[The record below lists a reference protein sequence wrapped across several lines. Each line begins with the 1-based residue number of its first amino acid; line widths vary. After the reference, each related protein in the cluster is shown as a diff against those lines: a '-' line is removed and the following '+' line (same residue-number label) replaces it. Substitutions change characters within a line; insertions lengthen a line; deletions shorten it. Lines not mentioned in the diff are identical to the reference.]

1 LQVAQKAGV
10 PREVIES
17 ARAYLAELERQ
28 HAPPIADIARAL
40 ARPAV
45 PAPGSAALEK
55 LRAIEPD
62 ALTPKEALAALYD
75 LHALIR
81 PGN

>member
-1 LQVAQKAGV
+1 
-10 PREVIES
+10 
-17 ARAYLAELERQ
+17 
-28 HAPPIADIARAL
+28 
-40 ARPAV
+40 V